1 MKSVNRARLYLNATG
16 QLLSEASA
24 RVTIKE
30 EAIFDCGE
38 IIGRVFD
45 DVNSNGYMDEGEPGL
60 PGVRVV
66 TVKGLLV
73 TTDKH
78 GRFHVTC
85 ADVPNAQIG
94 SNFLMKLD
102 PRTLPAGYSLT
113 TENPRDV
120 RLTRGKITKINFGA
134 AKSRDVALD
143 LTKDAFGKGIDL
155 KPKFAVGIDRLVSL
169 LHQGKGK
176 LTITYRCG
184 VYAPIADDRLEAVEV
199 LLQAKWKQ
207 EGGNKPLK
215 ITTRVECG
223 K

>member
-1 MKSVNRARLYLNATG
+1 M
-16 QLLSEASA
+16 
-24 RVTIKE
+24 
-30 EAIFDCGE
+30 
-38 IIGRVFD
+38 D
-45 DVNSNGYMDEGEPGL
+45 DGEPGL

-102 PRTLPAGYSLT
+102 PRTLPAGYALT

-120 RLTRGKITKINFGA
+120 RLTRGKITKLNFGA
-134 AKSRDVALD
+134 SKRRDVGLD
-143 LTKDAFGKGIDL
+143 LTKDAFGKGLDL
-155 KPKFAVGIDRLVSL
+155 KPKFATGLDRLVSL
-169 LHQGKGK
+169 LRQGKGK

-184 VYAPIADDRLEAVEV
+184 VYAPIADERLSVVEELV
-199 LLQAKWKQ
+199 QAKWKE
-207 EGGNKPLK
+207 EGGNKP
-215 ITTRVECG
+215 
-223 K
+223 